1 MTPFGDQY
9 GGACA
14 ACPMSRPQDNPDK
27 PGRKTV
33 PCTLVYSFACYCVEL
48 NTVVEVQFKKTGTK
62 AALSIIQ
69 TCVAKGMGN
78 FAFKLTSKQEK
89 GSGFTYFVPVI
100 IPISQRDTQQ
110 DWLDKAAMLMPGGV
124 ADIEDVE
131 VA

>member
-1 MTPFGDQY
+1 
-9 GGACA
+9 
-14 ACPMSRPQDNPDK
+14 MSRPQPNPKNPD
-27 PGRKTV
+27 RKTV

-48 NTVVEVQFKKTGTK
+48 NTVVEVQFRKTGTK

-69 TCVAKGMGN
+69 ACVAKGMGN

-100 IPISQRDTQQ
+100 IPISAKDTHQ
-110 DWLDKAAMLMPGGV
+110 DWLDKANMLMPGGPAV
-124 ADIEDVE
+124 VEDVE